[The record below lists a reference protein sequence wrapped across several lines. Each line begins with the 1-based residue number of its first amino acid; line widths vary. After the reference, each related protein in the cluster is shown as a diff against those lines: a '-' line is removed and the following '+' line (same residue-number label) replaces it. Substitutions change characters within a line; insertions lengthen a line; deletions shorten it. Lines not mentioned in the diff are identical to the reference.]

1 MASRV
6 PNLVLN
12 NGRKM
17 PIIGLGTWNSPPGE
31 VARAVG
37 DAIDVGYRH
46 IDGAHLYLNEHEVGQ
61 GLNSKIKEG
70 VVKREDMFITS
81 KLWNS
86 SHDTAYVRAA
96 IDKTLKDL
104 NTPYLDLYLIHWP
117 MAYQPGGDPFPKDD
131 KGDIIYSFVDF
142 VDTWKEMEKAVDEG
156 LIKSIGV
163 SNFNKRQLE
172 KLVANSRIK
181 PVVNQ
186 FECHPYLTQKN
197 LSDFCK
203 SINVAVTAY
212 APLGSPNRPWVT
224 SDDPVLLEDPKILS
238 LTKKYNKTAA
248 QVLIRYQ
255 IQRGHSV
262 IPKSVTKNRIQ
273 SNFEVFDF
281 ELSAEDVALID
292 TFNCNGRACPQAEG
306 RNHPQWPFN
315 DEY

>member
-6 PNLVLN
+6 PNLVFN
-12 NGRKM
+12 NGKKM

-31 VARAVG
+31 VAQAVG

-86 SHDTAYVRAA
+86 SHDVAYVRTA
-96 IDKTLKDL
+96 IQRTLKDL

-131 KGDIIYSFVDF
+131 KGDIIYSYVDF
-142 VDTWKEMEKAVDEG
+142 VDTWREMEKAVDDG

-172 KLVANSRIK
+172 KLIANARIK
-181 PVVNQ
+181 PVINQ
-186 FECHPYLTQKN
+186 FECHPYLTQRK

-203 SINVAVTAY
+203 SVGVTVTAY

-248 QVLIRYQ
+248 QILIRYQ

-262 IPKSVTKNRIQ
+262 IPKSVTKSRIQ

-281 ELSAEDVALID
+281 ELTADDVALID
-292 TFNCNGRACPQAEG
+292 TFDCNGRACPQAEG
-306 RNHPQWPFN
+306 RNHPEWPFN